1 MEYLVVWA
9 IEVDAHDAREA
20 AERATIV
27 MAGQADAYT
36 GVDNGFDAPQFYVT
50 LVEHL
55 GATPSKLDLDAMSSV
70 DLAHVG

>member
-9 IEVDAHDAREA
+9 IEVDAHDPKEA

-27 MAGQADAYT
+27 MAGQADGYA
-36 GVDNGFDAPQFYVT
+36 GVDNGFEAPQFFVMP
-50 LVEHL
+50 VEHL
-55 GATPSKLDLDAMSSV
+55 SATPSKLDLDAMSSV